1 MFRIQGNNF
10 KVIITRIKKDFF
22 ELKRVTKNTILTIYA
37 RRKDLNAKINQLMQP
52 LKEIEKELSL

>member
-10 KVIITRIKKDFF
+10 RVIITRIKRDFF

-37 RRKDLNAKINQLMQP
+37 RRKDLNTKINQLMQP

>member
-37 RRKDLNAKINQLMQP
+37 RRKDLNNKINQLMQP